1 MIRLNKYIA
10 DCGIASRRKAEEFIK
25 EGRVTVNDKV
35 VIDLSFKV
43 DLEMDKVELDGEL
56 LKPSINVY
64 FLLNKPKGIISSTID
79 EKKRITVIDL
89 IKTKEKI
96 YPVGRLD
103 FNTTGVLLL
112 TNDGEFKNFLTHPKN
127 NIARIYEV
135 RLEKPLT
142 DEDRN
147 KLLKG
152 IYIDNKRGKFSIINF
167 PKPRDRKNV
176 EVTAMEGRNH
186 FVKDMFRALGYNV
199 IQLNRKSFGGLIADI
214 PLGEYRKLTKSEVE
228 YFKKKN
234 VK

>member
-1 MIRLNKYIA
+1 MIRLNKFIA

-25 EGRVTVNDKV
+25 EGRVTVNNE
-35 VIDLSFKV
+35 VIVDLAFKV
-43 DLEMDKVELDGEL
+43 ELENDKVELDGEL
-56 LKPSINVY
+56 LKPSSHVY

-79 EKKRITVIDL
+79 EKQRMTVTDL

-103 FNTTGVLLL
+103 FNTTGVLIL

-127 NIARIYEV
+127 NITRVYEV
-135 RLEKPLT
+135 RLELPFT

-152 IYIDNKRGKFSIINF
+152 IFINNKRGKFAVINF
-167 PKPRDRKNV
+167 PKQRDRKSV

-186 FVKDMFRALGYNV
+186 FVKDMFKALGYNV
-199 IQLNRKSFGGLIADI
+199 IQLNRKSFGGLTADI
-214 PLGEYRKLTKSEVE
+214 PVGEYRKLTKAEVE
-228 YFKKKN
+228 YLRKKN
-234 VK
+234 AK

>member
-10 DCGIASRRKAEEFIK
+10 DCGIASRRKAEEFIN
-25 EGRVTVNDKV
+25 EGRVTVNDE
-35 VIDLSFKV
+35 VITDLAFKV
-43 DLEMDKVELDGEL
+43 DLEKDKVELDGEL
-56 LKPSINVY
+56 LKPSSHVY

-79 EKKRITVIDL
+79 EKKRMTVIDL

-127 NIARIYEV
+127 NIARVYEV
-135 RLEKPLT
+135 KLEKPLT

-152 IYIDNKRGKFSIINF
+152 IYIDNKRGKFAVINF
-167 PKPRDRKNV
+167 PKIRDKKSV

-199 IQLNRKSFGGLIADI
+199 IQLNRKSFGGLTADI
-214 PLGEYRKLTKSEVE
+214 PVGKYRVLTQSEVE
-228 YFKKKN
+228 NLRTKN